1 MKKVSFLSVL
11 ISNLKCFFC
20 QNKNYCSV
28 KYMPQMK
35 KIAYLDGVRY
45 VTWCER
51 AKKAR
56 EDAFEKQKGV
66 RLMRKNINP
75 FSVKDFNKK

>member
-1 MKKVSFLSVL
+1 MEKLSFLSVL
-11 ISNLKCFFC
+11 KSNLKCAFC
-20 QNKNYCSV
+20 KNKNYCSV

-56 EDAFEKQKGV
+56 LDA
-66 RLMRKNINP
+66 I
-75 FSVKDFNKK
+75 VKK